1 MRNLFYLV
9 LKWKEKLRIYE
20 SSQNA
25 LWFNFHQNNRV
36 KWVWVVSSVFISKY
50 CLFKVHIA
58 AISWSISFLLIFFN
72 KPILLRKQTENWKS
86 QLNNNLLLP
95 TIAGIC
101 GWCLVRHL
109 FLLLSSFLKRSSPRT
124 ASTFYFVF
132 LFFLQALFDIKLS
145 KEFFLNL

>member
-1 MRNLFYLV
+1 MRWEISFIYSWNEKKSWGSMKALKMHSGLISIRTTELNGFELF
-9 LKWKEKLRIYE
+9 
-20 SSQNA
+20 Q
-25 LWFNFHQNNRV
+25 
-36 KWVWVVSSVFISKY
+36 VSSIPNIAFSKFTSQPF
-50 CLFKVHIA
+50 LDQSV
-58 AISWSISFLLIFFN
+58 FLLIFFN

-124 ASTFYFVF
+124 ASTFCFVF
-132 LFFLQALFDIKLS
+132 LFLAGFIRHKAI
-145 KEFFLNL
+145 